1 MCVANWF
8 IAGITQSTPDFQ
20 GCPGHTLRPIA
31 PWPGRWS
38 ISRPSTWMW
47 QWSVAPKKPWM
58 NWLEHWKNTWKSTL
72 VCESWHARLRDSIGY
87 TPFISMT
94 RTSSEKINMHGAFW
108 QRSWAGFKSLAG
120 GHAFQKR
127 TSIDRFIHQLIN
139 LNTTFDYMA
148 LQGKFC
154 APRAPLTFNDLADL
168 QTSSRWTD
176 VRFSLHL
183 ERCRHVLQNLT
194 LHILALDGEQISQ
207 I

>member
-1 MCVANWF
+1 
-8 IAGITQSTPDFQ
+8 
-20 GCPGHTLRPIA
+20 
-31 PWPGRWS
+31 
-38 ISRPSTWMW
+38 
-47 QWSVAPKKPWM
+47 
-58 NWLEHWKNTWKSTL
+58 
-72 VCESWHARLRDSIGY
+72 
-87 TPFISMT
+87 
-94 RTSSEKINMHGAFW
+94 
-108 QRSWAGFKSLAG
+108 
-120 GHAFQKR
+120 
-127 TSIDRFIHQLIN
+127 LIN